1 MIQHVA
7 GTTEVSEPLAAS
19 LGQALELAGPGAAG
33 GTVVSQDIV
42 LTQLTGS
49 LLQVTQCYAGAGADH
64 PTSALP

>member
-7 GTTEVSEPLAAS
+7 GTTEVSEPLTAG
-19 LGQALELAGPGAAG
+19 LGQALELAGPGAEG

-49 LLQVTQCYAGAGADH
+49 LLQVCNCWDLISR
-64 PTSALP
+64 SAVSGLP